1 MEERMYFPPDS
12 IWRQKASTRR
22 SRLLEA
28 EDGSGFIRAKRMP
41 AETETGESKKN
52 GLPVPDRMPAEQK
65 TERGCEAGRHQKDGE
80 ELGSSKYKKR
90 RVM

>member
-1 MEERMYFPPDS
+1 
-12 IWRQKASTRR
+12 
-22 SRLLEA
+22 
-28 EDGSGFIRAKRMP
+28 MP
-41 AETETGESKKN
+41 EETETGESKKN